1 MFSKEIEQEKIK
13 KDIQYKLSVDYGF
26 GNVSKSSIATQ
37 IADAISGPVADVIN
51 TTNTTLNSMYTSTA
65 TGELLTANAYDYGV
79 IRNAYSEVYL
89 SDEDNAVKISMDD
102 GSVFPDYFNNAVI
115 IPSGTEFVMPNSS
128 VIQIT
133 KDVYLS
139 PGMTEDYVSVKVSS
153 PSATDIVT
161 GTSIS
166 VSDSSRP
173 ITNGLSIQFSYPVN
187 FKLRVE
193 TDDELR
199 QRTQL
204 AKIKVHGSNELAVM
218 SFVFSTPTIIDAKMF
233 YDDNNNT
240 NRIFIVTSN
249 YKNNLTDPNAVGV
262 VSSIKNK
269 LDSYIGVESK
279 FSVDFPEIYSV
290 SFLCRYSNATVSM
303 ARKVLQSVFDSIY
316 SYSTNKSI
324 NVDAFKTEIKKTGID
339 VRLENIV
346 LSHSVYGI
354 IGTYE
359 SGDVSIPDTGMA
371 ALDLTSTFFI
381 ED

>member
-139 PGMTEDYVSVKVSS
+139 PGMT
-153 PSATDIVT
+153 
-161 GTSIS
+161 
-166 VSDSSRP
+166 
-173 ITNGLSIQFSYPVN
+173 
-187 FKLRVE
+187 
-193 TDDELR
+193 DD
-199 QRTQL
+199 
-204 AKIKVHGSNELAVM
+204 
-218 SFVFSTPTIIDAKMF
+218 
-233 YDDNNNT
+233 
-240 NRIFIVTSN
+240 
-249 YKNNLTDPNAVGV
+249 
-262 VSSIKNK
+262 
-269 LDSYIGVESK
+269 
-279 FSVDFPEIYSV
+279 
-290 SFLCRYSNATVSM
+290 
-303 ARKVLQSVFDSIY
+303 
-316 SYSTNKSI
+316 
-324 NVDAFKTEIKKTGID
+324 
-339 VRLENIV
+339 
-346 LSHSVYGI
+346 
-354 IGTYE
+354 
-359 SGDVSIPDTGMA
+359 
-371 ALDLTSTFFI
+371 
-381 ED
+381 